1 MKQNRVIS
9 GAVAALVL
17 AALLAEQESVCVT
30 LEGLRA
36 QGKTRTATY
45 QQLTARKL
53 ALKSMLGAFEEQGLL

>member
-17 AALLAEQESVCVT
+17 AALLAEQESVCAT

-36 QGKTRTATY
+36 QDKTRTATY